1 MALLLALAIKTLP
14 GLTEIITQMCLGS
27 LLWRIMETT
36 TTLNEFALEVANFKE
51 AALVFRAVNHK
62 LRQQI
67 LAVIHE
73 NKGIDV
79 TSIYR
84 KLGLEQ
90 SVASQHL
97 AILRKARIVTT
108 KREQR
113 FVYYSVNYERLGEIG
128 EIAKGLLR
136 KSVDAG

>member
-1 MALLLALAIKTLP
+1 
-14 GLTEIITQMCLGS
+14 
-27 LLWRIMETT
+27 METT
-36 TTLNEFALEVANFKE
+36 TTLNEFALEVANLKE

-113 FVYYSVNYERLGEIG
+113 FVYYSVNYKRLAEIG
-128 EIAKGLLR
+128 EIAGKLLR
-136 KSVDAG
+136 F